1 MREEGLGMKER
12 TRKETTFGQAL
23 LILILSI
30 GILMYGIIGLKLD
43 PQIPLLLASIVCVI
57 YAVYL
62 GIPWKEIEQK
72 STTIIGESIQA
83 MIIIMLIGMLVGS
96 WMACGTV
103 PYVIYWGLKILSP
116 SWFLVASLIIC
127 SIMSMATGSS
137 WTTMGTIGVALM
149 GVGYGLGIPVGVTA
163 GAIVCGA
170 YFGDKQS
177 PLSDTSNFAAAV
189 AKVDIYDC
197 VRSMIYSTGPALVV
211 SGIIFTVLGFQYS
224 GKVVDT
230 TEVDIM
236 MNGIA
241 GAFNMSPLLLLPP
254 VVLIALIIKKVPAIP
269 GMVAAILMGVVLMV
283 ALQGETLSASL
294 GYLQSGFVGNTGI
307 EKIDALLTRGGLSS
321 MMFTIS
327 LMFVSL
333 FLASLLEV
341 TGVTVALISKMTK
354 VVNNRV
360 SLITVTILSGMG
372 LNYFAADPYLATLL
386 PGRTFAPAFDKLNLD
401 RKVLS
406 RTIQDG
412 GIVFAPLVP
421 WGSNGIYAAAVLGVP
436 VLTFMPYYFMYI
448 TPIFSII
455 CAITGFGIWYTDGRG
470 KKKKT
475 GESTAN
481 A

>member
-1 MREEGLGMKER
+1 MKER
-12 TRKETTFGQAL
+12 ARKQATFGQAL
-23 LILILSI
+23 FILVLSI
-30 GILMYGIIGLKLD
+30 GILMVGIIGLKQD

-62 GIPWKEIEQK
+62 GVTWKEIEEK
-72 STTIIGESIQA
+72 ATNIIGESIQA

-103 PYVIYWGLKILSP
+103 PYIIFWGLKILSP
-116 SWFLVASLIIC
+116 SFFLVASLIIC

-149 GVGYGLGIPVGVTA
+149 GVGYGLGVPVGVTA

-197 VRSMIYSTGPALVV
+197 VKSMIWSTGPALIV
-211 SGIIFTVLGFQYS
+211 SAVIFTIIGFQYS
-224 GKVVDT
+224 GQVVDT
-230 TEVDIM
+230 AEVDIM
-236 MNGIA
+236 LNGIA
-241 GAFNMSPLLLLPP
+241 SAFTMNPLLLLPP
-254 VVLIALIIKKVPAIP
+254 VVLITLVVKKVPAIP
-269 GMVAAILMGVVLMV
+269 GMIAGILLGVILAVT
-283 ALQGETLSASL
+283 LQGETLGSALS
-294 GYLQSGFVGNTGI
+294 YLMSGFVGNTGI
-307 EKIDALLTRGGLSS
+307 EKIDTLLTRGGMNS
-321 MMFTIS
+321 MMFTVS

-333 FLASLLEV
+333 FMAALLEI
-341 TGVTVALISKMTK
+341 TGVTYALLAKLTK
-354 VVNNRV
+354 VVNNLV
-360 SLITVTILSGMG
+360 GLVTTTIISGIV

-386 PGRTFAPAFDKLNLD
+386 PARTFAPAYDKLGLK
-401 RKVLS
+401 RTVLS

-436 VLTFMPYYFMYI
+436 VLTYLPYYFMYL

-455 CAITGFGIWYTDGRG
+455 CAATGIGIWYTDGKE
-470 KKKKT
+470 KKNKKNL
-475 GESTAN
+475 N
-481 A
+481 AAAEIEA